1 MSNAGVKKA
10 LPRRTTSNRE
20 EQRSHS
26 HKNSASNSSSRDKRG
41 VKKAL
46 TKRTTSDGNELRSHS
61 NENACAHAT
70 QEWQPSF
77 NRESASEEY
86 AKSAPVTKEET
97 MEGGD
102 NGDGKSRKPNA
113 AFFVKSCERGFQET
127 LIQGSCVTRSL
138 VPWSLYRNEADRNM
152 RAA

>member
-1 MSNAGVKKA
+1 MRYQGGPHQIRASNEVIPTKTRRATHRNMSNG
-10 LPRRTTSNRE
+10 
-20 EQRSHS
+20 
-26 HKNSASNSSSRDKRG
+26 G